1 LQKTANFAKTN
12 QAIIFVDKNSSVL
25 SGNPMVEILLS
36 QHKVPSLP
44 TPELLGPDEVV
55 AVVDDSPE
63 IVLLLSHY
71 LGSQGFPVVCAG
83 NAREFYQLLHTRKIA
98 LVLLDIELPDQNG
111 NEILKDIAPTHPD
124 LGIIM
129 VTGTTDIQVALNCL
143 RHGADDYLIKPVN
156 IKQFVHTVQSTLE
169 KRRLAINSL
178 IFQQELQKTNT
189 RMRFLH
195 HLNLKMNTAYLNTV
209 ELRGIL
215 QAILVG
221 ITSEDGLRFNRAFL
235 ALFNTTN
242 GFLEGKLAI
251 GPSSREEAGYVWNSI
266 KEKGLQLDDILE
278 DIQEKS
284 IGEDVAVNLII
295 KTLRVSPEDHDHV
308 LIHASR
314 TNESIRVQN
323 GKADNCRV
331 PEELLG
337 ILGESSFVVVP
348 LYAPGKALGVMIVDN
363 FVTGAPITDEDV
375 NGLQIFASQ
384 ASLAIEHSRLYETM
398 AEKIEALEV
407 VTQELEK
414 SKDLLIEAE
423 RTAAIGHMSAQLL
436 HAIRNP
442 LTSIGGTSRLL
453 AKRVTDQ
460 YVTNFL
466 NIITQETNK
475 IENILEDLFS
485 FVEEKELTLENRPIF
500 SIIRKSIMIYYMAM
514 KQNKIEY
521 TLDLEGVGPSLAVD
535 ENKIRQVFLHL
546 VKNSIEAMPKGG
558 SLQIRAKEDGTF
570 VTILVIDSG
579 PGIPAEALPHVKD
592 PFFTTKT
599 YGNGLGLALVEQIV
613 ERHGGRFTIQDGA
626 AGGTVATVSLPK
638 VTSSPA
644 S

>member
-1 LQKTANFAKTN
+1 
-12 QAIIFVDKNSSVL
+12 
-25 SGNPMVEILLS
+25 MVKILLA
-36 QHKVPSLP
+36 QHTLPSLP
-44 TPELLGPDEVV
+44 TSELLGPDEVV

-71 LGSQGFPVVCAG
+71 LGSQGFPVVKAG
-83 NAREFYQLLHTRKIA
+83 NAYEFYQLLNTRKIA

-143 RHGADDYLIKPVN
+143 RLGADDYLIKPVN
-156 IKQFVHTVQSTLE
+156 IKQFIHTVQNTLQ

-235 ALFNTTN
+235 ALFNTSN
-242 GFLEGKLAI
+242 GILEGKLAI
-251 GPSSREEAGYVWNSI
+251 GPSSREEAGRVWSSI

-284 IGEDVAVNLII
+284 INDDVAVNLII
-295 KTLRVSPEDHDHV
+295 KTLRVSPDDHDHV
-308 LIHASR
+308 LIHASH
-314 TNESIRVQN
+314 TNESIYVQN
-323 GKADNCRV
+323 GKADKCRV
-331 PEELLG
+331 PEDLLRT
-337 ILGESSFVVVP
+337 LGTSSFVVVP

-363 FVTGAPITDEDV
+363 FITDAPITEEDIS
-375 NGLQIFASQ
+375 GLKIFASQ

-398 AEKIEALEV
+398 SEKIEALEI
-407 VTQELEK
+407 VTQELEI

-453 AKRVTDQ
+453 AKKVTDQ

-466 NIITQETNK
+466 NIITQEANK
-475 IENILEDLFS
+475 IENILGDLFS
-485 FVEEKELTLENRPIF
+485 FVDDKEFALEIRPIF
-500 SIIRKSIMIYYMAM
+500 SIIRKSMMIFYMTM
-514 KQNKIEY
+514 KHNKIQY
-521 TLDLEGVGPSLAVD
+521 SLDLDGAGPSLFVD

-546 VKNSIEAMPKGG
+546 IKNSIEAMPTGG
-558 SLQIRAKEDGTF
+558 SLQITAQEDDAQ
-570 VTILVIDSG
+570 VTIQVIDSG
-579 PGIPAEALPHVKD
+579 PGIPAETLPHVKD

-599 YGNGLGLALVEQIV
+599 YGNGLGLALVEQIIHG
-613 ERHGGRFTIQDGA
+613 HGGRFTIQDGA
-626 AGGTVATVSLPK
+626 TAGTVATISLPK
-638 VTSSPA
+638 TPSAPTD
-644 S
+644 

>member
-1 LQKTANFAKTN
+1 
-12 QAIIFVDKNSSVL
+12 
-25 SGNPMVEILLS
+25 MVEILFS
-36 QHKVPSLP
+36 QQRVASSP
-44 TPELLGPDEVV
+44 TPELLGPEEVV

-71 LGSQGFPVVCAG
+71 LGSQGFPVVQAG
-83 NAREFYQLLHTRKIA
+83 NARDFYRLLTTRKIA

-111 NEILKDIAPTHPD
+111 NEILKDIVPHHPD

-129 VTGTTDIQVALNCL
+129 VTGTTDIQVALDCL
-143 RHGADDYLIKPVN
+143 RHGADDYLTKPVN
-156 IKQFVHTVQSTLE
+156 IKQFIHTVQSILQ
-169 KRRLAINSL
+169 KRRLAINSF
-178 IFQQELQKTNT
+178 IFQQELEKTNT

-235 ALFNTTN
+235 ALFNTIS
-242 GFLEGKLAI
+242 GFLEGKLAL
-251 GPSSREEAGYVWNSI
+251 GPSSREEAGRVWSSI

-284 IGEDVAVNLII
+284 INEDVAVNMII

-314 TNESIRVQN
+314 TNESIHVKN
-323 GKADNCRV
+323 GQADRCKV
-331 PEELLG
+331 PEDL
-337 ILGESSFVVVP
+337 IQTLGESSFVVVP

-363 FVTGAPITDEDV
+363 FITGAPITDEDIS
-375 NGLQIFASQ
+375 GLKIFASQ
-384 ASLAIEHSRLYETM
+384 ASLAIEHSRLYEAM
-398 AEKIEALEV
+398 AEKIAALEI

-453 AKRVTDQ
+453 AKKVTDQ
-460 YVTNFL
+460 YVSTFL
-466 NIITQETNK
+466 NIITQEANK
-475 IENILEDLFS
+475 IETILEDLFS
-485 FVEEKELTLENRPIF
+485 FVEEKDFTFEYRPIY
-500 SIIRKSIMIYYMAM
+500 SIIRKSMMIFYMAM
-514 KQNKIEY
+514 KQKKIEY
-521 TLDLEGVGPSLAVD
+521 TLDLDGAGPSLLVD

-546 VKNSIEAMPKGG
+546 CRNSIEAMQNGG
-558 SLQIRAKEDGTF
+558 SLHITAKEDDAM
-570 VTILVIDSG
+570 VMIMVIDSG

-613 ERHGGRFTIQDGA
+613 QGHGGHFTIQDGA

-638 VTSSPA
+638 APSIPPR
-644 S
+644 

>member
-1 LQKTANFAKTN
+1 
-12 QAIIFVDKNSSVL
+12 
-25 SGNPMVEILLS
+25 MVEILLPLHS
-36 QHKVPSLP
+36 AASLP
-44 TPELLGPDEVV
+44 LPDLLGPDEVV

-63 IVLLLSHY
+63 IIMLLSHY
-71 LGSQGFPVVCAG
+71 LTSQGFPVVRAA
-83 NAREFYQLLHTRKIA
+83 NASEFYQLLNTRKIA

-129 VTGTTDIQVALNCL
+129 VTGTTDIQVALSCL
-143 RHGADDYLIKPVN
+143 RLGADDYLIKPVN
-156 IKQFVHTVQSTLE
+156 IKQFNHTVLNTLQ
-169 KRRLAINSL
+169 KRRLTINSL
-178 IFQQELQKTNT
+178 LFQQELQSANI

-235 ALFNTTN
+235 ALFNTTT
-242 GFLEGKLAI
+242 GYLEGKLAI
-251 GPSSREEAGYVWNSI
+251 GPSSREEAGRVWSSI
-266 KEKGLQLDDILE
+266 KEKGLQLDDILL
-278 DIQEKS
+278 DIHDRS
-284 IGEDVAVNLII
+284 INDDIGVNQIVKALQ
-295 KTLRVSPEDHDHV
+295 VSPDEHDHV

-314 TNESIRVQN
+314 TNESIYVQY
-323 GKADNCRV
+323 GKAENCRV
-331 PEELLG
+331 PDELMRT
-337 ILGESSFVVVP
+337 LGESSFVVVP
-348 LYAPGKALGVMIVDN
+348 LYSPGKALGVMIVDN
-363 FVTGAPITDEDV
+363 FITGAQITAEDIS
-375 NGLQIFASQ
+375 GLKIFASQ

-398 AEKIEALEV
+398 AEKIAALEM

-423 RTAAIGHMSAQLL
+423 RTTAIGHMSAQLL

-453 AKRVTDQ
+453 AKKVTDQ
-460 YVTNFL
+460 YVSNFL
-466 NIITQETNK
+466 NVITQEANK
-475 IENILEDLFS
+475 IETILEDLFS
-485 FVEEKELTLENRPIF
+485 YVEEKEFTVEKRPIF
-500 SIIRKSIMIYYMAM
+500 SIIRKSMMIFYMAM

-521 TLDLEGVGPSLAVD
+521 TLQLEGTGPSLPVN

-546 VKNSIEAMPKGG
+546 IKNSIEAMPNGG
-558 SLQIRAKEDGTF
+558 SLQITAREDDAF

-579 PGIPAEALPHVKD
+579 PGIPADALPHVKD

-599 YGNGLGLALVEQIV
+599 YGNGLGLALVDQIIQG
-613 ERHGGRFTIQDGA
+613 HGGRFTIQDGA

-638 VTSSPA
+638 TASASSPT

>member
-1 LQKTANFAKTN
+1 
-12 QAIIFVDKNSSVL
+12 
-25 SGNPMVEILLS
+25 MVKVLLS
-36 QHKVPSLP
+36 QRGVPSSP
-44 TPELLGPDEVV
+44 SPQLLDPDEVV

-71 LGSQGFPVVCAG
+71 LGSIGLPVVRAA
-83 NAREFYQLLHTRKIA
+83 NSQEFYQLLGTRKIA
-98 LVLLDIELPDQNG
+98 LVLLDIELPDRNG
-111 NEILKDIAPTHPD
+111 NEILQDIAPRYPD

-143 RHGADDYLIKPVN
+143 RLGADDYLTKPVN
-156 IKQFVHTVQSTLE
+156 IKQFIHTVQSTLE
-169 KRRLAINSL
+169 KRRLSINSL
-178 IFQQELQKTNT
+178 IFQQELEKTNT

-235 ALFNTTN
+235 ALFNGKT
-242 GFLEGKLAI
+242 GYLEGKLAI
-251 GPSSREEAGYVWNSI
+251 GPSSREEAGRVWSSI
-266 KEKGLQLDDILE
+266 KEKGLQLDDILD
-278 DIQEKS
+278 DIKGKS
-284 IGEDVAVNLII
+284 ISEDVAVNQII
-295 KTLRVSPEDHDHV
+295 KTLRVAPDDHDHV

-314 TNESIRVQN
+314 SNESIYVQN
-323 GKADNCRV
+323 GRADNCRV
-331 PEELLG
+331 PEDLLRT
-337 ILGESSFVVVP
+337 LGESSFVVVP

-363 FVTGAPITDEDV
+363 FITGTPITEEDIS
-375 NGLQIFASQ
+375 GLKIFASQ
-384 ASLAIEHSRLYETM
+384 ASLAIEHSHLYETM
-398 AEKIEALEV
+398 AEKIEALET
-407 VTQELEK
+407 VTQELER

-460 YVTNFL
+460 YTTNFL

-485 FVEEKELTLENRPIF
+485 FVEEKDFSLEVQPLF
-500 SIIRKSIMIYYMAM
+500 PIIRKSMMIFYMAM
-514 KQNKIEY
+514 QQNKIEY
-521 TLDLEGVGPSLAVD
+521 SLDLEGVGPSLAVD

-546 VKNSIEAMPKGG
+546 IKNSIEAMPNGG
-558 SLQIRAKEDGTF
+558 TLRISAEEDDAF
-570 VTILVIDSG
+570 VTIGVSDSG
-579 PGIPAEALPHVKD
+579 QGIPAEALPHVKD

-599 YGNGLGLALVEQIV
+599 YGNGLGLALVDQIAKG
-613 ERHGGRFTIQDGA
+613 HGGRFTIQDGSG
-626 AGGTVATVSLPK
+626 GGTVATLTLPK
-638 VTSSPA
+638 ILLP
-644 S
+644 

>member
-1 LQKTANFAKTN
+1 
-12 QAIIFVDKNSSVL
+12 
-25 SGNPMVEILLS
+25 MVKILLS
-36 QHKVPSLP
+36 ENTLPSLP
-44 TPELLGPDEVV
+44 TSELLGPDEVV

-63 IVLLLSHY
+63 IILLLSHY
-71 LGSQGFPVVCAG
+71 LGSQGFPAVTAG
-83 NAREFYQLLHTRKIA
+83 NAYEFYQLLRTRKIA

-143 RHGADDYLIKPVN
+143 RLGADDYLIKPVN
-156 IKQFVHTVQSTLE
+156 IKQFIHTVKGTLQ
-169 KRRLAINSL
+169 KRRLAINSH

-195 HLNLKMNTAYLNTV
+195 HLTLKMNTAYLNTV

-235 ALFNTTN
+235 ALFNTNT

-251 GPSSREEAGYVWNSI
+251 GPSSREEAGRVWSSI

-284 IGEDVAVNLII
+284 INDDVAVNLII
-295 KTLRVSPEDHDHV
+295 KTLRVSPNDHDHV
-308 LIHASR
+308 LIHASH
-314 TNESIRVQN
+314 TNQTIHVQD
-323 GKADNCRV
+323 GKADKCRV
-331 PEELLG
+331 PEDLLRT
-337 ILGESSFVVVP
+337 LGESSFVVVP
-348 LYAPGKALGVMIVDN
+348 LYAPGKSLGVMIVDN
-363 FVTGAPITDEDV
+363 FITGTPITDEDV
-375 NGLQIFASQ
+375 NGLKIFASQ
-384 ASLAIEHSRLYETM
+384 ASLAIEHSRLYEIM
-398 AEKIEALEV
+398 SEKIEALEI

-453 AKRVTDQ
+453 AKKVTDQ

-466 NIITQETNK
+466 NIITQEANK

-485 FVEEKELTLENRPIF
+485 FVDEKAFVMESRPIF
-500 SIIRKSIMIYYMAM
+500 SIVRKSIMIFYMTM
-514 KQNKIEY
+514 KHHNIIY
-521 TLDLEGVGPSLAVD
+521 SFDLDGAGPSLYVD

-546 VKNSIEAMPKGG
+546 VKNSIEAMPNGG
-558 SLQIRAKEDGTF
+558 SLQIIAQEDDTQ
-570 VTILVIDSG
+570 VTIQVIDSG
-579 PGIPAEALPHVKD
+579 PGISAEALPHVKD

-599 YGNGLGLALVEQIV
+599 YGNGLGLALVEQIIKG
-613 ERHGGRFTIQDGA
+613 HGGRFNIQDGA
-626 AGGTVATVSLPK
+626 IAGTVATISLPK
-638 VTSSPA
+638 TA
-644 S
+644 SAATN

>member
-1 LQKTANFAKTN
+1 
-12 QAIIFVDKNSSVL
+12 
-25 SGNPMVEILLS
+25 MVKILLA
-36 QHKVPSLP
+36 QHTLPSLP
-44 TPELLGPDEVV
+44 TSELLGPDEVV

-63 IVLLLSHY
+63 IILLLSHY
-71 LGSQGFPVVCAG
+71 LTSQGFPVVKAG
-83 NAREFYQLLHTRKIA
+83 NAFEFYQLLNTRKIA

-143 RHGADDYLIKPVN
+143 RLGADDYLLKPVN
-156 IKQFVHTVQSTLE
+156 IKQFIHTVQGTLQ

-178 IFQQELQKTNT
+178 IFQQELQKTNA

-235 ALFNTTN
+235 ALFNTAN

-251 GPSSREEAGYVWNSI
+251 GPSSREEAGRVWSSI

-278 DIQEKS
+278 DIQDKS
-284 IGEDVAVNLII
+284 IGDDVAVNLII
-295 KTLRVSPEDHDHV
+295 KTLQVSPDDHDHV
-308 LIHASR
+308 LIHASQS
-314 TNESIRVQN
+314 NESIHVQY
-323 GKADNCRV
+323 GKANKCRV
-331 PEELLG
+331 PEDLLRT
-337 ILGESSFVVVP
+337 LGASSFVVVP
-348 LYAPGKALGVMIVDN
+348 LYAPAKALGVMIVDN
-363 FVTGAPITDEDV
+363 FITDAPITDEDIS
-375 NGLQIFASQ
+375 GLEIFASQ

-398 AEKIEALEV
+398 AEKIEALEI

-423 RTAAIGHMSAQLL
+423 RTAAIGHMAAQLL

-460 YVTNFL
+460 DVTPFL

-475 IENILEDLFS
+475 IEAILEDLFS
-485 FVEEKELTLENRPIF
+485 YVDDKAFTLESRPLF
-500 SIIRKSIMIYYMAM
+500 SIVRKSMMIFYMTM
-514 KQNKIEY
+514 QHNKIEY
-521 TLDLEGVGPSLAVD
+521 SLDLDGTGPSLFVD
-535 ENKIRQVFLHL
+535 DSKIRQVFLHL
-546 VKNSIEAMPKGG
+546 VKNSIEAMPNGG
-558 SLQIRAKEDGTF
+558 CLQITAQEDDAQ
-570 VTILVIDSG
+570 VTIQVIDSG
-579 PGIPAEALPHVKD
+579 PGIPAESRLHVKD

-613 ERHGGRFTIQDGA
+613 KGHGGRFTIQDGA
-626 AGGTVATVSLPK
+626 TGGTVATVSLPK
-638 VTSSPA
+638 APPSVPTS
-644 S
+644 

>member
-1 LQKTANFAKTN
+1 
-12 QAIIFVDKNSSVL
+12 
-25 SGNPMVEILLS
+25 MVEILPPP
-36 QHKVPSLP
+36 HTVTSLP
-44 TPELLGPDEVV
+44 TPDLLGPDEVV

-71 LGSQGFPVVCAG
+71 LTSQGFPVVCAG
-83 NAREFYQLLHTRKIA
+83 NAWEFYQLLNTRKIA

-129 VTGTTDIQVALNCL
+129 VTGTTDIQVALSCL
-143 RHGADDYLIKPVN
+143 RLGADDYLIKPVN
-156 IKQFVHTVQSTLE
+156 IKQFNHTVLNTLQ
-169 KRRLAINSL
+169 KRRLTINSVL
-178 IFQQELQKTNT
+178 FQQELQNANT

-235 ALFNTTN
+235 ALFNVAS

-251 GPSSREEAGYVWNSI
+251 GPSSREEAGRMWSSI

-278 DIQEKS
+278 DIHDRS
-284 IGEDVAVNLII
+284 INDDIGVNQIV
-295 KTLRVSPEDHDHV
+295 KALRVSPEEHGHV

-314 TNESIRVQN
+314 TNETIQVQN
-323 GKADNCRV
+323 GKAENCLV
-331 PEELLG
+331 PDDL
-337 ILGESSFVVVP
+337 IRTLGESSFVVVP

-363 FVTGAPITDEDV
+363 FITGVPITEEDIS
-375 NGLQIFASQ
+375 GLKIFASQ

-398 AEKIEALEV
+398 AEKIAALEM

-460 YVTNFL
+460 YVSNFL
-466 NIITQETNK
+466 NVITQEANK
-475 IENILEDLFS
+475 IETILEDLFS
-485 FVEEKELTLENRPIF
+485 FVEEKEFTLENQPIF
-500 SIIRKSIMIYYMAM
+500 SIIRKSMMIFYMAM
-514 KQNKIEY
+514 QQNKIVY
-521 TLDLEGVGPSLAVD
+521 TLDLNGSGPSLPVN

-546 VKNSIEAMPKGG
+546 IKNSIEAMPNGG
-558 SLQIRAKEDGTF
+558 SLQITAQEDNAF

-579 PGIPAEALPHVKD
+579 PGIPADALPHVKD

-599 YGNGLGLALVEQIV
+599 YGNGLGLALVDQIV
-613 ERHGGRFTIQDGA
+613 QGHGGRFTIQDGA
-626 AGGTVATVSLPK
+626 AGGTVATISLPK
-638 VTSSPA
+638 MTSSPT

>member
-1 LQKTANFAKTN
+1 MVK
-12 QAIIFVDKNSSVL
+12 IFL
-25 SGNPMVEILLS
+25 A
-36 QHKVPSLP
+36 QHTLPSLP
-44 TPELLGPDEVV
+44 TLELLGPDEVV

-63 IVLLLSHY
+63 IILLLSHY
-71 LGSQGFPVVCAG
+71 LGSQGYPVVKAG
-83 NAREFYQLLHTRKIA
+83 NAREFYQLLNTRKIA

-143 RHGADDYLIKPVN
+143 RHGADDYLTKPVN
-156 IKQFVHTVQSTLE
+156 IKQFMHTVQSTLQ

-178 IFQQELQKTNT
+178 IFQHELQKTNT

-235 ALFNTTN
+235 ALFNASN

-251 GPSSREEAGYVWNSI
+251 GPSSREEAGRVWRSI

-278 DIQEKS
+278 DIQDKS
-284 IGEDVAVNLII
+284 INDDVAVNLII
-295 KTLRVSPEDHDHV
+295 KTLRVSPDDHDHV

-314 TNESIRVQN
+314 SNETIHVQN
-323 GKADNCRV
+323 GKADKCRV
-331 PEELLG
+331 PEDLLRT
-337 ILGESSFVVVP
+337 LGESSFVVVP

-363 FVTGAPITDEDV
+363 FITGAPITDEDIS
-375 NGLQIFASQ
+375 GLKIFASQ
-384 ASLAIEHSRLYETM
+384 ASLAIEHSRLYEAM
-398 AEKIEALEV
+398 AEKIEALEI

-414 SKDLLIEAE
+414 NKDLLVEAE
-423 RTAAIGHMSAQLL
+423 RTATIGAMSAQLL

-442 LTSIGGTSRLL
+442 LTSIGGTARLL
-453 AKRVTDQ
+453 AKRVTDP
-460 YVTNFL
+460 YVSNFL
-466 NIITQETNK
+466 NVITQESNK
-475 IENILEDLFS
+475 IESILEDLFS
-485 FVEEKELTLENRPIF
+485 FVEKQELFLEDQPIF
-500 SIIRKSIMIYYMAM
+500 SIIRKSMMIFYMTM
-514 KQNKIEY
+514 KHKKIEY
-521 TLDLEGVGPSLAVD
+521 SLGLEGVGPWLRVD

-546 VKNSIEAMPKGG
+546 IKNSIEAMPQGG
-558 SLQIRAKEDGTF
+558 SLQIRAQEDAAQ
-570 VTILVIDSG
+570 VTIQVIDSG
-579 PGIPAEALPHVKD
+579 PGIPSEALPHVKD

-613 ERHGGRFTIQDGA
+613 QGHGGRFTIQDGT
-626 AGGTVATVSLPK
+626 AGGTVATVFLPK
-638 VTSSPA
+638 TPSAPA
-644 S
+644 N

>member
-1 LQKTANFAKTN
+1 
-12 QAIIFVDKNSSVL
+12 
-25 SGNPMVEILLS
+25 MVKILIA
-36 QHKVPSLP
+36 QHTLPSLP
-44 TPELLGPDEVV
+44 TSELLGPDEVV

-71 LGSQGFPVVCAG
+71 LGSQGFPVVKAG
-83 NAREFYQLLHTRKIA
+83 NAYEFYQLLNTRKIA

-143 RHGADDYLIKPVN
+143 RLGADDYLIKPVN
-156 IKQFVHTVQSTLE
+156 IKQFIHTVQGTLQ

-235 ALFNTTN
+235 ALFNTSN

-251 GPSSREEAGYVWNSI
+251 GPSSREEAGRVWSSI

-278 DIQEKS
+278 DIQDKS
-284 IGEDVAVNLII
+284 INDDVAVNLII
-295 KTLRVSPEDHDHV
+295 KTLRVSPDDHDHV
-308 LIHASR
+308 LIHASH
-314 TNESIRVQN
+314 TNESIYVQN
-323 GKADNCRV
+323 GKADKCRV
-331 PEELLG
+331 PEDLLRT
-337 ILGESSFVVVP
+337 LGASSFVVVP

-363 FVTGAPITDEDV
+363 FITDAPITDEDIS
-375 NGLQIFASQ
+375 GLKIFASQ

-398 AEKIEALEV
+398 AEKIEALEI

-414 SKDLLIEAE
+414 SKDLLVEAE

-453 AKRVTDQ
+453 AKKVTDQ
-460 YVTNFL
+460 HVTNFL
-466 NIITQETNK
+466 NIITEETNK

-485 FVEEKELTLENRPIF
+485 FVEDKVFALEIRPIF
-500 SIIRKSIMIYYMAM
+500 SIIRKSLMIFYMTM
-514 KQNKIEY
+514 KHNKIQY
-521 TLDLEGVGPSLAVD
+521 SLNLDGAGPSLFVD

-546 VKNSIEAMPKGG
+546 VKNSIEAMPNGG
-558 SLQIRAKEDGTF
+558 FLQITAQEDDTQ
-570 VTILVIDSG
+570 VTIQVIDSG
-579 PGIPAEALPHVKD
+579 PGIPADALPHVKD

-613 ERHGGRFTIQDGA
+613 EGHGGRFHIQDGA
-626 AGGTVATVSLPK
+626 ATGTVATVSLPK
-638 VTSSPA
+638 KPPSAPTN
-644 S
+644 